1 MDASPKSMI
10 LGFLVLILKLNKLQI
25 DLNIMSIRTKNV
37 RKRFLEIVTI
47 TPVENKHA

>member
-47 TPVENKHA
+47 TTVENKHA